1 MRTWITSQSWISP
14 RTAVRRILIEGVD
27 ANDGLDITEF
37 HFKAALPSAY
47 KESVG
52 DFIQFQD
59 DGPQIV
65 AGAAPPTITL
75 DESGLTGGNVIAP
88 DVGITSSTGNF
99 VTAFTASFG
108 VDGQLPGTTTTY
120 SLGTVGGNSGLVDTL
135 TGQTVVLSKDGND
148 IVGTINSGT
157 TTVIRI
163 SVSAAGVV
171 TFTQSRAVE
180 QANPAS
186 HDESIAL
193 AATAN
198 LITLTATVTDGDQD
212 KGSLTRDITS
222 SFVIQDDRPTVA
234 LALNAGQQVVVDET
248 IGQNPG
254 ENETG
259 SLGSV
264 TVLGTSLFTQTV
276 RFGADGAFDANND
289 GVADQE
295 SKTFAL
301 AVNGLDP
308 ASGLTDVLTGQAIFL
323 VRNATTGVV
332 EGHVGVAAGALAFT
346 ISAGVFTGNITLT
359 QLRAVTHDDPND
371 PDESTSPAV
380 LNADLVRLT
389 MTVKDGDDDTDYE
402 TIDISR
408 VLHL

>member
-1 MRTWITSQSWISP
+1 M
-14 RTAVRRILIEGVD
+14 
-27 ANDGLDITEF
+27 
-37 HFKAALPSAY
+37 
-47 KESVG
+47 
-52 DFIQFQD
+52 
-59 DGPQIV
+59 
-65 AGAAPPTITL
+65 
-75 DESGLTGGNVIAP
+75 
-88 DVGITSSTGNF
+88 
-99 VTAFTASFG
+99 
-108 VDGQLPGTTTTY
+108 PGTTTTY

-171 TFTQSRAVE
+171 TFTQSPAVE

-212 KGSLTRDITS
+212 KGALTRDITS
-222 SFVIQDDRPTVA
+222 SFMIQDDGPTVA

-264 TVLGTSLFTQTV
+264 TVLG
-276 RFGADGAFDANND
+276 
-289 GVADQE
+289 
-295 SKTFAL
+295 
-301 AVNGLDP
+301 P
-308 ASGLTDVLTGQAIFL
+308 ASPPRPSV
-323 VRNATTGVV
+323 
-332 EGHVGVAAGALAFT
+332 
-346 ISAGVFTGNITLT
+346 SART
-359 QLRAVTHDDPND
+359 
-371 PDESTSPAV
+371 E
-380 LNADLVRLT
+380 RLT
-389 MTVKDGDDDTDYE
+389 RTMMASPTRNRRPSPWQSTVSTRR
-402 TIDISR
+402 R
-408 VLHL
+408 V